1 MSHLLYWHY
10 YCSRPSFLISRFPW
24 AGPICLSHLP
34 LRSLLLRHV
43 GWVLT
48 KGVASVLCVSRSQS
62 SVIDSSESPISA
74 NEARGQNHS
83 QGLGA
88 MAPTIFIYLLL
99 LLLF

>member
-1 MSHLLYWHY
+1 MGTSVTCIL
-10 YCSRPSFLISRFPW
+10 
-24 AGPICLSHLP
+24 
-34 LRSLLLRHV
+34 

-48 KGVASVLCVSRSQS
+48 KGVAFVLCVSRSQS

-88 MAPTIFIYLLL
+88 MAPTIFFIIIIIILNLLQ
-99 LLLF
+99 FV